1 MTFTR
6 RRLVQAGAT
15 ALSSLGTGFASAQ
28 TAVTTADVQAE
39 DQHARIRAH
48 IRRMLQKLRA
58 QRDEP
63 QGSTR
68 KRVKSDREQDRS

>member
-15 ALSSLGTGFASAQ
+15 VLSSLGTGFASAQ
-28 TAVTTADVQAE
+28 TAVTAADVQAE
-39 DQHARIRAH
+39 AQHARIRAH

>member
-15 ALSSLGTGFASAQ
+15 ALSSQGTGFASAQ
-28 TAVTTADVQAE
+28 TAVTAVDVQAE
-39 DQHARIRAH
+39 AQHARILAH

>member
-6 RRLVQAGAT
+6 RWLVQACAT

-28 TAVTTADVQAE
+28 PAVTAADVQAE
-39 DQHARIRAH
+39 AQHARIRAH

>member
-6 RRLVQAGAT
+6 RWLVQAGAA

-28 TAVTTADVQAE
+28 PAVTATDMQAE
-39 DQHARIRAH
+39 DQRARICAH

-63 QGSTR
+63 QGSA
-68 KRVKSDREQDRS
+68 Q

>member
-6 RRLVQAGAT
+6 RWLVQAGAT

-28 TAVTTADVQAE
+28 TAVTAADVQAE
-39 DQHARIRAH
+39 DQRACIRAH

-58 QRDEP
+58 QLDDP

-68 KRVKSDREQDRS
+68 KRVEPDREQDHS